1 MRASRP
7 VFLALLLV
15 AGAASALRA
24 DNRHRPV
31 RDRLHIPFEFLRHLL
46 GQPDP
51 LDVQGHTVA
60 LAPAA
65 AALRFTLED
74 DHELAIA
81 LANGDVLIDQEL
93 VGHYARGGEL
103 ESSWAAL
110 VREAGH
116 RATPDV
122 VSIAQHWE
130 PADLSDEEAP
140 AARKIRSR
148 FARLT
153 AGAPQ
158 QQARPVPPAA
168 EGGLTIALDDL
179 SNPTRLEPKLRE
191 AAAVPADRLRVTV
204 PNGQARFGDYIIGSD
219 ETLTGNVL
227 VLHGNADLYG
237 TLRGNLATVD
247 GDVIIHTGAV
257 LDGDALAIDGGVRNA
272 GGQIRGEIRTLSRAE
287 PAPARPAAEQA
298 PSAPLA
304 ILRNGAG
311 LLGVFLTLLVIGF
324 GVVLFARSNL
334 EVVADT
340 VSHSFGRAFLAGL
353 VAQMLVLPTFGML
366 VVGLILSVVGVLLL
380 PFAVIVYV
388 LLVILG
394 VLGGFLAVAHA
405 MGENYTRRRLAQ
417 GAAIT
422 TANSYRYVA
431 TGLAGLLV
439 LWAAWVLF
447 GWVPVAGAVIKGSA
461 FLATWVVGTAGFG
474 ATLLSR
480 AGARESFAGRLIPAE
495 ALTDEYLWATPQFG
509 VPAARRP
516 GSHRTPPPL

>member
-1 MRASRP
+1 MRRSRA
-7 VFLALLLV
+7 VLVVALLV
-15 AGAASALRA
+15 AGAASTLRA

-31 RDRLHIPFEFLRHLL
+31 RERLTNPIEFLRRLL
-46 GQPDP
+46 GPPQ
-51 LDVQGHTVA
+51 LDVHSHTVA
-60 LAPAA
+60 LAPSAT
-65 AALRFTLED
+65 ALRFTLED

-81 LANGDVLIDQEL
+81 LAHGDVLIDREL
-93 VGHYARGGEL
+93 VGHYAPGGEL
-103 ESSWAAL
+103 EASWDSLVHQAARL
-110 VREAGH
+110 
-116 RATPDV
+116 ATPAA

-130 PADLSDEEAP
+130 PSDLSDEEAP
-140 AARKIRSR
+140 AAREIRSR
-148 FARLT
+148 FARLS
-153 AGAPQ
+153 AGEQ
-158 QQARPVPPAA
+158 QNNARPVPPAPQ
-168 EGGLTIALDDL
+168 GGLTIALNDL
-179 SNPTRLEPKLRE
+179 SNPVRLEPKLRE
-191 AAAVPADRLRVTV
+191 AAALPADQLRITI
-204 PNGQARFGDYIIGSD
+204 PDGQARVGDYIIGSD
-219 ETLTGNVL
+219 ETVTGNLL

-237 TLRGNLATVD
+237 TLRGNLAAVD
-247 GDVIIHTGAV
+247 GDVIVHTGAV

-272 GGQIRGEIRTLSRAE
+272 GGQIRGEIRTLSRQVAQ
-287 PAPARPAAEQA
+287 PASTTATRPA
-298 PSAPLA
+298 SAPLA

-324 GVVLFARSNL
+324 GLVLFARTNL

-353 VAQMLVLPTFGML
+353 IAQMLVLPTFGML

-394 VLGGFLAVAHA
+394 ILGGFLAVAHA
-405 MGENYTRRRLAQ
+405 MGENYTRRRLAR

-422 TANSYRYVA
+422 TANSYRYLT
-431 TGLAGLLV
+431 TGLTGLLV
-439 LWAAWVLF
+439 LWGAWVLF
-447 GWVPVAGAVIKGSA
+447 GWVPVAGALIKGSA

-516 GSHRTPPPL
+516 GGHRTPPPGV